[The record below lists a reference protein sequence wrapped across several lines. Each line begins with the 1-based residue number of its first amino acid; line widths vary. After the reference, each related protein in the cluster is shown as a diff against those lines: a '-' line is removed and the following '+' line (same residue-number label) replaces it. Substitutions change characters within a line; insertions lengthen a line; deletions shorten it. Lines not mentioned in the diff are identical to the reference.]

1 MIKKYNKFIY
11 LPVDG
16 GTYPHKLSKY
26 LVIL

>member
-1 MIKKYNKFIY
+1 MIQKYNILIY

-16 GTYPHKLSKY
+16 GTCPHKLSKY